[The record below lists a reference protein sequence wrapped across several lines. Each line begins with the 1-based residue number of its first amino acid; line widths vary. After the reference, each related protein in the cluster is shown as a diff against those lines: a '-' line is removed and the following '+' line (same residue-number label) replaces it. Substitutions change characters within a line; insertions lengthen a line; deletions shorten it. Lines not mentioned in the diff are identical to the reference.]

1 MREDGGETQ
10 VRRRSSETLLHTHTI
25 KGRVTEKRDLDIG
38 GEVGTDRIE
47 YQPYFMLKGKR
58 VRLKVGGG
66 GVGLKGD
73 YQTPVGF
80 LFSINPCLISLS
92 KHPFY

>member
-10 VRRRSSETLLHTHTI
+10 VRRRSSETLSHTHTHTI
-25 KGRVTEKRDLDIG
+25 KGRVTEKRDLDTG

-58 VRLKVGGG
+58 VRLKVGGVGSRIEG
-66 GVGLKGD
+66 GLPDSSWVSFFN
-73 YQTPVGF
+73 QTCV
-80 LFSINPCLISLS
+80 
-92 KHPFY
+92 